1 MDACEGKTAS
11 CILKLMAAL
20 FMCVLFAA
28 CNHYYASHNIYV
40 ENGLIYK
47 QGESKPFTGRIL
59 DTLNNKIVEY
69 DVVNGLRTGEFCVS
83 TPGGVFTVSGLLKDN
98 KNEGIWSYYY
108 ENGQLESRGNFRNDL
123 PHGKWQWFY
132 SDGTLKA
139 EGCYVDG
146 HQEGEWKAYN
156 EQGALSS
163 IFRFSRG
170 EKTNEVIFA
179 SHKII

>member
-11 CILKLMAAL
+11 CITKLTAA
-20 FMCVLFAA
+20 FFICALFAA
-28 CNHYYASHNIYV
+28 CNHYYVSHNIYI
-40 ENGLIYK
+40 ENGLIFK

-69 DVVNGLRTGEFCVS
+69 DVLNGLKTGEFCVS
-83 TPGGVFTVSGLLKDN
+83 TLSGVFTVSGLLKEN
-98 KNEGIWSYYY
+98 KNVGIWSYYY

-123 PHGKWQWFY
+123 PHGKWIWFY
-132 SDGTLKA
+132 SNGTLKA
-139 EGCYVDG
+139 EGSYVNG
-146 HQEGEWKAYN
+146 IQEGEWRSFN
-156 EQGALSS
+156 EQGMLTT
-163 IFRFSRG
+163 IVRFAEG